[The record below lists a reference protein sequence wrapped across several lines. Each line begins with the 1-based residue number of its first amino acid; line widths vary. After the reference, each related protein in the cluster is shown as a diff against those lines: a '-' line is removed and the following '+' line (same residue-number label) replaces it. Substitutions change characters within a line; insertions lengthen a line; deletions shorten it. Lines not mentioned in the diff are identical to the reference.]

1 MSASTAL
8 ASPRIGR
15 LTRQSFG
22 AMTRPERARI
32 MAMLVTFVQQA
43 QPQRV
48 PDLVDQLQVRR
59 DAGPAIQVEL
69 NHQASIYLDT

>member
-1 MSASTAL
+1 
-8 ASPRIGR
+8 
-15 LTRQSFG
+15 
-22 AMTRPERARI
+22 
-32 MAMLVTFVQQA
+32 VYQA

-69 NHQASIYLDT
+69 DHQASLTGPSFT